1 MNQPLAICP
10 QCRKEVAF
18 VTTGAVRRCP
28 QCGFQFEVSAAPPVL
43 EPSPGSEVMSVVR
56 VLLICLGVMGA
67 LVVVAVGV
75 VFAGCALM
83 MRH

>member
-10 QCRKEVAF
+10 QCKNEVAF
-18 VTTGAVRRCP
+18 VTTGGFRKCP
-28 QCGFQFEVSAAPPVL
+28 HCGFQFAVSAAPPVL
-43 EPSPGSEVMSVVR
+43 EPSHSSDVMSVVR

-67 LVVVAVGV
+67 LVVVIVGV

>member
-10 QCRKEVAF
+10 QCKNEVAF
-18 VTTGAVRRCP
+18 VTEGGFRKCP
-28 QCGFQFEVSAAPPVL
+28 RCGFQFAVSAVPPVL
-43 EPSPGSEVMSVVR
+43 EASHGSEVMSVVR

-67 LVVVAVGV
+67 LIVVGVGV

-83 MRH
+83 FRH